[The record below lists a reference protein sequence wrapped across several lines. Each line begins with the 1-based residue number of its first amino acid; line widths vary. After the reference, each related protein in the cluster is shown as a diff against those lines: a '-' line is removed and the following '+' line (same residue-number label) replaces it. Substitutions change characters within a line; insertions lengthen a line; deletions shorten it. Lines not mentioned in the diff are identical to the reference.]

1 MVALGPERLG
11 YRPLAAGG
19 RAATSARL
27 SAVAWLFAGV
37 VVGIVV
43 VLAGLILAV
52 PRAAWGLAPCG
63 TGWTEFN
70 AGCLSWDPTP
80 VDHELAAGGCR
91 APATLIPRT
100 AAKQLAAVAGVGARA
115 SGAYWWVNGDGIKA
129 CLRPSDGASGID
141 QFCEGPA
148 LRICYHPR
156 SPGGFV
162 TFVLSAR
169 DALGLP

>member
-1 MVALGPERLG
+1 MGPERLG
-11 YRPLAAGG
+11 YRPLVSGGRPAPSGRLPAALWLLAGVAAG
-19 RAATSARL
+19 S
-27 SAVAWLFAGV
+27 
-37 VVGIVV
+37 VV
-43 VLAGLILAV
+43 VLAGLVLAV

-63 TGWTEFN
+63 TGWLEFN
-70 AGCLSWDPTP
+70 AGCLAWDPTP

-91 APATLIPRT
+91 APATLIPRA

-115 SGAYWWVNGDGIKA
+115 SGAYWWVDGDGIRA
-129 CLRPSDGASGID
+129 CLRPSDGATGID

-156 SPGGFV
+156 APGGFV
-162 TFVLSAR
+162 RFVLSVR